1 VELIQQ
7 TKERLGR
14 ASTVSMMND
23 LQHVTSTCIRL
34 QDMLSK
40 LLDYVDSVT
49 VSRFI
54 WPILSYLLRQFCD
67 VKAHRYIHQGG
78 IVFMCDFGW
87 LFCWFACDQDFS
99 KSIKYKSNLMK
110 FGTD

>member
-14 ASTVSMMND
+14 GGTVNMIND

-40 LLDYVDSVT
+40 LLDYVDAVI
-49 VSRFI
+49 VSSGIDIAYIVRFLEH
-54 WPILSYLLRQFCD
+54 IL
-67 VKAHRYIHQGG
+67 
-78 IVFMCDFGW
+78 
-87 LFCWFACDQDFS
+87 
-99 KSIKYKSNLMK
+99 
-110 FGTD
+110 